1 MRIHCAVYIAAA
13 ELILRKILA
22 GMFLQCFLVE
32 GTKLLIFNKT

>member
-1 MRIHCAVYIAAA
+1 MRIHCTVYIAAA

-32 GTKLLIFNKT
+32 AVYQITDIQ